1 MIKKF
6 PYNPREST
14 SARSCSGCMHRY
26 LSKFVISLLTKSE
39 FIDVFKKTLIG
50 GFSCVNTRLVF
61 DFYCQKTKTEMKK
74 NLKLIYKIRN
84 RVNNNYEDKRLVGKI
99 LKIEENNQDGS
110 AMTKPT
116 LTGSIKQSK
125 KTLIL
130 RNFNL
135 IVEGISDEDKIGHVF
150 IVDIQL
156 NK

>member
-1 MIKKF
+1 
-6 PYNPREST
+6 
-14 SARSCSGCMHRY
+14 
-26 LSKFVISLLTKSE
+26 
-39 FIDVFKKTLIG
+39 
-50 GFSCVNTRLVF
+50 
-61 DFYCQKTKTEMKK
+61 MKK

-99 LKIEENNQDGS
+99 LKIKENNQDGS

-150 IVDIQL
+150 IVEIQL